1 MSLEALEALEQEM
14 MSCDTARA
22 SLYDTRSGVG
32 DRPQF
37 GHRHRE
43 ATQETIAVFGTRGD
57 GGLAPEKILA

>member
-22 SLYDTRSGVG
+22 SLYDARSGVG

-37 GHRHRE
+37 GHRE